1 MERKT
6 YSKRF
11 QGDSSEKYQRL
22 FSTVVI
28 TEKGLPTKTV
38 VPSHWVSLDKYIV
51 YFPPKGYKTLGTY
64 ISEWALPEPGWK
76 KYKFIEFI
84 LEAGTLE
91 TCNQMLQFQTE
102 DESER
107 KSKEVRA
114 PSPELNIIFNCNEPV
129 NSGFSHKLSDRYSN
143 TEKLK
148 AAQAPSLLPDFT
160 PDFINKNVEKSK
172 EVRAPSPEL
181 DFIFHSNES
190 MSSGFT
196 HRLSNKCSNTGDL
209 KRKHSNIGDG
219 GVSFKEMPNKQ
230 FQYAIFMELTSQL
243 DQVKENQKKILD
255 RLELL
260 ESNDAGPSGFATA
273 DILTEPIDTMERFD
287 EEENGLNSSKA
298 ARFRKITQIKG
309 VGGSTPRRLVKN
321 VLDSIMT
328 QPLQSCFSKD
338 GIKGKRKFVATTLY
352 KCLKKALI
360 SEKDGFDVGNIETR
374 VGDL

>member
-1 MERKT
+1 MFQLNFVA
-6 YSKRF
+6 RF
-11 QGDSSEKYQRL
+11 RGGDTLFRL
-22 FSTVVI
+22 FSAVVI

-38 VPSHWVSLDKYIV
+38 VPCHWVSLDKYIV

-64 ISEWALPEPGWK
+64 ISKWAVPEPSWK
-76 KYKFIEFI
+76 EYKFTEFI

-102 DESER
+102 DESENHG

-160 PDFINKNVEKSK
+160 PDFINKIVGKSK

-209 KRKHSNIGDG
+209 KRKHSNIGNG
-219 GVSFKEMPNKQ
+219 GVSFKEMSNKREY
-230 FQYAIFMELTSQL
+230 FCIYLYIFYQC
-243 DQVKENQKKILD
+243 
-255 RLELL
+255 
-260 ESNDAGPSGFATA
+260 
-273 DILTEPIDTMERFD
+273 
-287 EEENGLNSSKA
+287 
-298 ARFRKITQIKG
+298 
-309 VGGSTPRRLVKN
+309 
-321 VLDSIMT
+321 
-328 QPLQSCFSKD
+328 CFSFLKTFSFFCIILIIIFIIHFSFR
-338 GIKGKRKFVATTLY
+338 IKNL
-352 KCLKKALI
+352 LL
-360 SEKDGFDVGNIETR
+360 
-374 VGDL
+374 

>member
-1 MERKT
+1 
-6 YSKRF
+6 
-11 QGDSSEKYQRL
+11 
-22 FSTVVI
+22 
-28 TEKGLPTKTV
+28 
-38 VPSHWVSLDKYIV
+38 
-51 YFPPKGYKTLGTY
+51 
-64 ISEWALPEPGWK
+64 
-76 KYKFIEFI
+76 
-84 LEAGTLE
+84 
-91 TCNQMLQFQTE
+91 MLQFQTE
-102 DESER
+102 DESENHG

-114 PSPELNIIFNCNEPV
+114 PTPELDFIFNYNEPM
-129 NSGFSHKLSDRYSN
+129 NSGFSQKLSDRYSN

-148 AAQAPSLLPDFT
+148 AAQAPSLLPDFP
-160 PDFINKNVEKSK
+160 PDFVNKNVGKPFRKSK

-181 DFIFHSNES
+181 DLIFSSNEP

-196 HRLSNKCSNTGDL
+196 HKLSNKCSNTGNL

-219 GVSFKEMPNKQ
+219 GVSFKEMSNKQ
-230 FQYAIFMELTSQL
+230 FQYAIFMELTSQFN
-243 DQVKENQKKILD
+243 QIKENQKKILD

-260 ESNDAGPSGFATA
+260 ENNDAGPSGFATA

-287 EEENGLNSSKA
+287 EEENVLNSSKA

-328 QPLQSCFSKD
+328 QSLQSYFSKD

-360 SEKDGFDVGNIETR
+360 SEKDGFDVGNIEAL
-374 VGDL
+374 VGDLLKRAMPKL